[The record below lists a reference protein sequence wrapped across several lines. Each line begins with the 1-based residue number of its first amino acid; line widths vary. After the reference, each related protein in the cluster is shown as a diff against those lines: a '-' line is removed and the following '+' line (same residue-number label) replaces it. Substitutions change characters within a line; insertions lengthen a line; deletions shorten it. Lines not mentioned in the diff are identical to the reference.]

1 MTAYIKMIDIW
12 LVFAMLYPFF
22 VVMLYSILQFL
33 RVYAQDVPVPMKS
46 GKLAWKTR
54 IVAKIVNFLLDFGL
68 PIMFII
74 FIIIFW
80 ILGIINTTS
89 EVNNFC

>member
-12 LVFAMLYPFF
+12 LVFAMLYPFC
-22 VVMLYSILQFL
+22 VVMLYSISQFL
-33 RVYAQDVPVPMKS
+33 QVYDQNIPVPMKI
-46 GKLAWKTR
+46 GKLEWEKR
-54 IVAKIVNFLLDFGL
+54 IVPKIVNFLLDFGL

-89 EVNNFC
+89 KVNNFC